1 MRSSTG
7 RVRLLAGVLLLGAA
21 LSGCGGAHS
30 TVSIPPATAA
40 SDVVLDSYL
49 RALVAGDCAA
59 ARAMETGQLAGEC
72 NTPLHKYEFDHSRHF
87 SPSFAPDTEQFVVAV
102 TVSGEGGGL
111 DGDHNWFY
119 WLARQPDGA
128 WLVTSAGSGP

>member
-1 MRSSTG
+1 MRSPTG

-21 LSGCGGAHS
+21 FTGCGGAHS

-49 RALVAGDCAA
+49 QALVAGDCAA
-59 ARAMETGQLAGEC
+59 ARAMETGQFTGEC
-72 NTPLHKYEFDHSRHF
+72 DTSIRRYAFDHSRSF
-87 SPSFAPDTEQFVVAV
+87 SPSFAPDTVQYVVSL
-102 TVSGEGGGL
+102 TVSGVGGGF

-119 WLARQPDGA
+119 WLARQPNGA
-128 WLVTSAGSGP
+128 WQVTSAGSGP